1 MAVAD
6 EARTVR
12 FGLFEVEPRAGE
24 LRKNG
29 VKIKLQEQPFR
40 LLVTLLEHAGDVVT
54 REGLRRELWPTDTIV
69 DFDHGLNAAVK
80 RLRDALDD
88 SAENPRFI
96 ETLPRTRVPFHPF
109 SGAGNASS
117 KTDQLS
123 RLSPQSCT
131 LQNATTRA
139 VYHTTSDASAAF
151 AFDGVPNGTYVLHID
166 AGKVKPDR
174 DYEASNHL
182 VSLGSTTK
190 RNSLLLRRREAG
202 GDSC

>member
-29 VKIKLQEQPFR
+29 VKIKLQEQSFR
-40 LLVTLLEHAGDVVT
+40 LLVTLLE
-54 REGLRRELWPTDTIV
+54 
-69 DFDHGLNAAVK
+69 
-80 RLRDALDD
+80 
-88 SAENPRFI
+88 
-96 ETLPRTRVPFHPF
+96 
-109 SGAGNASS
+109 
-117 KTDQLS
+117 
-123 RLSPQSCT
+123 
-131 LQNATTRA
+131 
-139 VYHTTSDASAAF
+139 
-151 AFDGVPNGTYVLHID
+151 LHID

-182 VSLGSTTK
+182 VSLGSTAK

-202 GDSC
+202 GGSC

>member
-29 VKIKLQEQPFR
+29 VKIKLQEQSFR
-40 LLVTLLEHAGDVVT
+40 LLVTLLEHAGDVV
-54 REGLRRELWPTDTIV
+54 EGLRRELWPTDTIV

-131 LQNATTRA
+131 LQ
-139 VYHTTSDASAAF
+139 F

-182 VSLGSTTK
+182 VSLGSTAK

-202 GDSC
+202 GGSC